1 MQPADSAFIIWP
13 FIYLF
18 LIVFVVYQSLPSE
31 LVPDRNNELI
41 FDKIGWLWA
50 INMVANIFW
59 VPLFQLNT
67 TTGFF
72 LSQLVISVLLSTAL
86 LISKEVNAA
95 ELNWIE
101 TIGLKWGSSLYSG
114 WLSVATI
121 LNTGFVLKGS
131 GISEDWDEGVWSV
144 IMLWVAMIIYCAKAY
159 LEEDPIY
166 AAVYVWALFGIK
178 DLDNA
183 DIASS
188 VNIVIGVMSA
198 FVATLT
204 GMQFIE

>member
-1 MQPADSAFIIWP
+1 MQPADYAFMIWP
-13 FIYLF
+13 IIYLH
-18 LIVFVVYQSLPSE
+18 LIVFVVYQSLPSD
-31 LVPDRNNELI
+31 LVPDRNDELI

-67 TTGFF
+67 ATGFF

-101 TIGLKWGSSLYSG
+101 TIGLKWGTSLYSG

-131 GISEDWDEGVWSV
+131 GISEDWDEGIWSV
-144 IMLWVAMIIYCAKAY
+144 IMLWVAMMIYCAKAF

-178 DLDNA
+178 ALDNA